1 MTLQHQWGSV
11 GMALALTASL
21 SVCGAGVAQ
30 TAISTTPPHV
40 NDLISPAPRATLNY
54 SLDEQLKNDAAF
66 SDTADKTKTL
76 GFAADQSLAMDRAL
90 DHATLDL
97 YTTATTA
104 EGTPIP
110 TEATQLTELIFQE
123 SIRFNNPLILRRH
136 SNETITGTAWFRAIG
151 PWQAGTGSVTATD
164 NVSVILGAEGVPASF
179 RSAGQNTFTSLIVSG
194 PTQLFLDAGTT
205 TIGALTIDDPT
216 ELFVDDGDT
225 ENGAATLTLS
235 GGIAED
241 GDTLSATINA
251 DGTLVMGANGAFWP
265 KERSLTV
272 VGGGTVTTTPS
283 TAIALTFEPPTP
295 QSTTLAIAP
304 IPALAVNDG
313 AILRAADT
321 ASSLTIDALKG
332 FGEVFFTGSVS
343 VGALH
348 LERGQTM
355 TLDRLASDPVAGRT
369 TIGEVSGEGGTV
381 LFGLLGE
388 GGTTGVQAVCDAL
401 AAGGFQGT
409 VGFLAADYPVID
421 FAQTAVTEL
430 PCTLAVQP
438 GQTLVI
444 RLDQYVDADIVWPE
458 APDSATL
465 RLVEAGPFGGEASLP
480 AWPANVEMGFVS
492 YGDNTNDY
500 TTREDFTTTAN
511 DDGVTIDLT
520 WQNPTLTG
528 KVAWVDMEFD
538 GDSRNTGWLVLN
550 GLNGEPSTE
559 GQDYNGMLRGDRANG
574 FGANEILDGSGFE
587 TAWNPQSQAVDIDYN
602 PYLSVFSIDYPE
614 QWTMVTRIMM
624 PEYSNTAGITIGAN
638 YVAPGIFDGSPYGV
652 LALATGALKNDR
664 DDNDTAGD
672 ELILWFIPNN
682 DNVRDMVKLASV
694 TVPCITDSYHLVT
707 IRYDRGHVE
716 VFLNENRLI
725 DVMLPEGTKI
735 GPGLQFGRLM
745 GSADY
750 LNQDIA
756 AVVGNVNDKAT
767 TISDPG
773 EVDFLR
779 IYRGL
784 LTDAAFQTL
793 VRQYPYIH
801 KEQGSTGRD
810 WAFTLDIR
818 YVRELTGGTEY
829 WVDPEKKPWR
839 RQFKGGT
846 TVWTNDGWY
855 AEPAEGSVV
864 ILECSEDTTL
874 LVNTEKG
881 GMFPSA
887 NRTYAQLITNG
898 EGIIKDYGEITIA
911 PCENWETT
919 LTDDGEYRYGRL
931 VFSGGQGDKAAQHA
945 ADEDKGASSS
955 AAIFFTNTYL
965 HASVA
970 DLSRDDIAL
979 KDNRHVTIYADEGLL
994 RGVTDEQVVTKQLT
1008 GPVAGSGYFDNN
1020 TGIHTERYG
1029 QRSDYVYVDNFDP
1042 SFDTWL
1048 ISDVTTDQNT
1058 DEQPNTGH
1066 PTMGTGLFAQF
1077 MKVPGILYLELN
1089 VDGVTNSGALSQQ
1102 KWYRFGYNGDSEEET
1117 PTGHLPEVM
1126 VQGDFERADGLSIRL
1141 RDGDTTSTLY
1151 VDKYEDFPIFR
1162 VEAPKGDT
1170 AGTVEDLRVYPS
1182 SANGTQVAIT
1192 DEIVTERRLT
1202 VYDPTAVGNTG
1213 ADGLA
1218 PQAHTAT
1225 VTLPGTTETITLV
1238 TGGTL
1243 IHGVETGAY
1252 VAGDTVFSYPLDG
1265 SSVAR
1270 LESAKLL
1277 TFAAPQDLTMNTVAA
1292 AADATLLQR
1301 LPQESPLVQF
1311 VSGDAFHAG
1320 AMELA
1325 EGSRFTFA
1333 SSEAS
1338 VDGAVTLTGNATIE
1352 GTGTAARL
1360 TPIAGIAGQAG
1371 LETTPTLTLD
1381 AAEGASWKLLNSE
1394 VGNLPLT
1401 KTGAGTADIATD
1413 LPPNAGKVDVQE
1425 GTLLVPTGIP
1435 GAGEAIGQGGLNVDE
1450 GATLAPT
1457 DATVTDD
1464 AVAEI
1469 PAGQTVSG
1477 LGSIAGQLR
1486 LNKGALLDATEAF
1499 ADGDALH
1506 TLTVD
1511 TLTTDGATAL
1521 ADIDVALPESTQSGL
1536 VFLRSNETT
1545 LNWDARARLLAKA
1558 NGTRWD
1564 VFLRYRRN
1572 AEEAT
1577 EGTNYLVGA
1586 AGLDVPTFPPDE
1598 EQPGEG
1604 ENEWPDEDGDGS
1616 DTGDELGDQIQEG
1629 GNAAGGAEGYTMA
1642 TTKRLT
1648 ATDIAHVYDCFGSVW
1663 TYARR
1668 NNDRASE
1675 DYATIDLLMAYE
1687 FGISRMAFSQ
1697 DNAYIVI
1704 EATLRNALAVC
1715 PYFDPTLLQGADKL
1729 KPVFLP
1735 GVTVAIVGPKGV
1747 IADAKEIDADEA
1759 ERNGFTPN
1767 VSANETSRWF
1777 LVPYNDTNFPE
1788 GTATNLNVRAIP
1800 PAEQTA
1806 TPEN

>member
-1 MTLQHQWGSV
+1 MFARVKTKGLAALMTL
-11 GMALALTASL
+11 L
-21 SVCGAGVAQ
+21 GAAFVAMAQ
-30 TAISTTPPHV
+30 TSTEIDIAGKAAT
-40 NDLISPAPRATLNY
+40 PRATI
-54 SLDEQLKNDAAF
+54 Q
-66 SDTADKTKTL
+66 
-76 GFAADQSLAMDRAL
+76 QSLAELLANDKDFSDVAGTTKELGFGSDQGLTMDRAL
-90 DHATLDL
+90 DKATLDL
-97 YTTATTA
+97 FSTAT
-104 EGTPIP
+104 GDSDVP
-110 TEATQLTELIFQE
+110 TELVFLEE
-123 SIRFNNPLILRRH
+123 VGFNNPLILRRS
-136 SNETITGTAWFRAIG
+136 SNSTISGTARFRIIG
-151 PWQAGTGSVTATD
+151 PWKAGTGTVTATD
-164 NVSVILGAEGVPASF
+164 NVALLFGAEGVYASF
-179 RSAGQNTFTSLIVSG
+179 QGAGNNAFADVSVIG
-194 PTQLFLDAGTT
+194 PTDFFFDAGAT
-205 TIGALTIDDPT
+205 TIGALAIEDPT
-216 ELFVDDGDT
+216 GLYVGDGDA

-241 GDTLSATINA
+241 GDTLSATVSA
-251 DGTLVMGANGAFWP
+251 DGTLVMGGNGAFWP
-265 KERSLTV
+265 KSRTLTV
-272 VGGGTVTTTPS
+272 VGGTVTTTPS
-283 TAIALTFEPPTP
+283 TAVALTFEPPAP
-295 QSTTLAIAP
+295 QTTTLAAAP

-313 AILRAADT
+313 ATLRAADT

-332 FGEVFFTGSVS
+332 FGEVFFTGNVS

-355 TLDRLASDPVAGRT
+355 TLDRMASDPVAGRT
-369 TIGEVSGEGGTV
+369 VIGEVSGEGGTV

-430 PCTLAVQP
+430 PCALAVQP

-444 RLDQYVDADIVWPE
+444 RLDQYLDADITWPE
-458 APDSATL
+458 APDTATL
-465 RLVEAGPFGGEASLP
+465 RLVEAGPFGGEATLP

-492 YGDNTNDY
+492 YGDAPNDY

-511 DDGVTIDLT
+511 DDGVTVDLT

-574 FGANEILDGSGFE
+574 NGANEILEGSGFE

-602 PYLSVFSIDYPE
+602 PYLSVFSIEYPE

-624 PEYSNTAGITIGAN
+624 PEYSNTAAITIGAN

-682 DNVRDMVKLASV
+682 DNVGDMVKLASV

-745 GSADY
+745 GSAAY
-750 LNQDIA
+750 LNQEIA
-756 AVVGNVNDKAT
+756 AVVGNVNDKDV

-801 KEQGSTGRD
+801 KEQGSSGRD

-829 WVDPEKKPWR
+829 WVDSEKKPWR

-881 GMFPSA
+881 GMFLSA

-1008 GPVAGSGYFDNN
+1008 GPVAGSGYFDYNS
-1020 TGIHTERYG
+1020 GIHSDRYG
-1029 QRSDYVYVDNFDP
+1029 QKSEYVYVDNFDP
-1042 SFDTWL
+1042 NFDAWL
-1048 ISDVTTDQNT
+1048 ISDVTAERNT
-1058 DEQPNTGH
+1058 DEQPNTGK
-1066 PTMGTGLFAQF
+1066 PTMGTGLFARF
-1077 MKVPGILYLELN
+1077 MKVPGILYLEVN
-1089 VDGVTNSGALSQQ
+1089 VDGITANGALSQQ
-1102 KWYRFGYNGDSEEET
+1102 KWYRFGYHDDSAAET
-1117 PTGHLPEVM
+1117 PTGVAPEAAMLP
-1126 VQGDFERADGLSIRL
+1126 GDFAKADGLSIRL

-1151 VDKYEDFPIFR
+1151 VDTAATFPLFR
-1162 VEAPKGDT
+1162 VEAPKADT
-1170 AGTVEDLRVYPS
+1170 PATAEDLRVYPGN
-1182 SANGTQVAIT
+1182 ANGTQVAIT
-1192 DEIVTERRLT
+1192 DEIVTARRLT
-1202 VYDPTAVGNTG
+1202 VYDPTAVGGTG

-1218 PQAHTAT
+1218 PQAR
-1225 VTLPGTTETITLV
+1225 VEVVEDTEQGSVQLI
-1238 TGGTL
+1238 TGGTF
-1243 IHGVETGAY
+1243 IHGVGTGAY
-1252 VAGDTVFSYPLDG
+1252 VAGKTIFTYPLDG

-1270 LESAKLL
+1270 LESANAL
-1277 TFAAPQDLTMNTVAA
+1277 TFTAAQDLALNTVAA
-1292 AADATLLQR
+1292 AKGATLTQT
-1301 LPQESPLVQF
+1301 
-1311 VSGDAFHAG
+1311 GAGNAFRAK
-1320 AMELA
+1320 AMELGA
-1325 EGSRFTFA
+1325 GSRFAFA
-1333 SSEAS
+1333 SETATVDEAITFL
-1338 VDGAVTLTGNATIE
+1338 GAATLE
-1352 GTGTAARL
+1352 GTGTAATL
-1360 TPIAGIAGQAG
+1360 EPVAG
-1371 LETTPTLTLD
+1371 LAGEGESAEAILD
-1381 AAEGASWKLLNSE
+1381 AKEAASWKLLNHE
-1394 VGNLPLT
+1394 VGGLPLT
-1401 KTGAGTADIATD
+1401 KVGAGEADIATD
-1413 LPPNAGKVDVQE
+1413 LPPNAGFVDVQA
-1425 GTLLVPTGIP
+1425 GTLAVATGL
-1435 GAGEAIGQGGLNVDE
+1435 AGEGQAVGQASLNVAE

-1457 DATVTDD
+1457 SGTVADD
-1464 AVAEI
+1464 VLAEI
-1469 PAGQTVSG
+1469 PVGQRISG
-1477 LGSIAGQLR
+1477 LGRIDGILR
-1486 LNKGALLDATEAF
+1486 LEQGATLVAT
-1499 ADGDALH
+1499 DV
-1506 TLTVD
+1506 TD
-1511 TLTTDGATAL
+1511 TLSLSVGSVQTDGLTAL
-1521 ADIDVALPESTQSGL
+1521 ADVAVALPEETEEGL
-1536 VFLRSNETT
+1536 VFLRSDETT
-1545 LNWDARARLLAKA
+1545 LNWVARKRLLAKA
-1558 NGTRWD
+1558 GETRWE
-1564 VFLRYRRN
+1564 VLLKFRPSP
-1572 AEEAT
+1572 EAKV
-1577 EGTNYLVGA
+1577 GTNYLVGSPRLQVPDFGDLPEDERPGA
-1586 AGLDVPTFPPDE
+1586 DENAWPEDDDVAGEVTDQV
-1598 EQPGEG
+1598 QA
-1604 ENEWPDEDGDGS
+1604 DG
-1616 DTGDELGDQIQEG
+1616 QI
-1629 GNAAGGAEGYTMA
+1629 AGGSEGFTQA
-1642 TTKRLT
+1642 STKRLT
-1648 ATDIAHVYDCFGSVW
+1648 APDIANAYRCFEGVW
-1663 TYARR
+1663 ARAQR
-1668 NNDRASE
+1668 TTDPQSE
-1675 DYATIDLLMAYE
+1675 DYATVDLLMAYE
-1687 FGISRMAFSQ
+1687 FGISRTALVS
-1697 DNAYIVI
+1697 DGGTAKVLV
-1704 EATLRNALAVC
+1704 EVTLRNVLGETTFKNGNLPASAKTQRPAFAEGVRL
-1715 PYFDPTLLQGADKL
+1715 TLR
-1729 KPVFLP
+1729 
-1735 GVTVAIVGPKGV
+1735 GPDGTPFTDV
-1747 IADAKEIDADEA
+1747 EEADEDKVYA
-1759 ERNGFTPN
+1759 LGFEPT
-1767 VSANETSRWF
+1767 VSDLEAARWF
-1777 LVPYNDTNFPE
+1777 LIPYDEAHFPA
-1788 GTATNLNVRAIP
+1788 GKAMTIDARAEK
-1800 PAEQTA
+1800 PA
-1806 TPEN
+1806 NGD

>member
-1 MTLQHQWGSV
+1 ME
-11 GMALALTASL
+11 
-21 SVCGAGVAQ
+21 
-30 TAISTTPPHV
+30 
-40 NDLISPAPRATLNY
+40 NDT
-54 SLDEQLKNDAAF
+54 AF

-76 GFAADQSLAMDRAL
+76 GFAADDSLTMDHAL

-110 TEATQLTELIFQE
+110 TEAARLTELIFQE
-123 SIRFNNPLILRRH
+123 AIRFNNPLVLRRH
-136 SNETITGTAWFRAIG
+136 ANETVTGTAWFRAIG

-164 NVSVILGAEGVPASF
+164 NVAVILGAEGVPASF
-179 RSAGQNTFTSLIVSG
+179 RSAGQNAFSSIVVSG
-194 PTQLFLDAGTT
+194 PTQLFLDAGATS
-205 TIGALTIDDPT
+205 IGALTIDDPT
-216 ELFVDDGDT
+216 KVFVGDGDS

-241 GDTLSATINA
+241 GDTLSATVSA
-251 DGTLVMGANGAFWP
+251 DGTLVMGGNGAFWP
-265 KERSLTV
+265 KSRTLTV
-272 VGGGTVTTTPS
+272 VGGTVTTTPS
-283 TAIALTFEPPTP
+283 TAVALTFEPPAP
-295 QSTTLAIAP
+295 QTTTLAAAP

-313 AILRAADT
+313 ATLRAADT

-332 FGEVFFTGSVS
+332 FGEVFFIGSVS
-343 VGALH
+343 IGTLH
-348 LERGQTM
+348 LERGQEM
-355 TLDRLASDPVAGRT
+355 TLDRAANDAVAGST
-369 TIGEVSGEGGTV
+369 TLEQVSGEGATV
-381 LFGLLGE
+381 RFGLLGDN
-388 GGTTGVQAVCDAL
+388 GTTGVQAVCDAL
-401 AAGGFQGT
+401 TAGGFQGT
-409 VGFLAADYPVID
+409 VAFLPTDYPVID

-430 PCTLAVQP
+430 PCALAVQP

-444 RLDQYVDADIVWPE
+444 RLDQYLDADITWPE
-458 APDSATL
+458 APDTATL
-465 RLVEAGPFGGEASLP
+465 RLVEAGPFGGEATLP

-492 YGDNTNDY
+492 YGDAPNDY

-511 DDGVTIDLT
+511 DDGVTVDLT

-528 KVAWVDMEFD
+528 KVAWVDVEFD
-538 GDSRNTGWLVLN
+538 GDSRNSGWLVLK
-550 GLNGEPSTE
+550 GPAGAE
-559 GQDYNGMLRGDRANG
+559 GDYNGMLRGG
-574 FGANEILDGSGFE
+574 GAVGLDEIIDGSTSF
-587 TAWNPQSQAVDIDYN
+587 TDVWNPKGTGVNIDRR
-602 PYLSVFSIDYPE
+602 PYISPSTISYPE
-614 QWTMVTRIMM
+614 EWTLVTRLKM
-624 PEYSNTAGITIGAN
+624 PEYSYTSILTIGAN
-638 YVAPGIFDGSPYGV
+638 YVAENGDYDLSEYGV
-652 LALATGALKNDR
+652 LALSTGLLKQPR
-664 DDNDTAGD
+664 DDNDDGSKSTNGVNGD
-672 ELILWFIPNN
+672 ELVLWFIPPRT
-682 DNVRDMVKLASV
+682 DYSAATPLVELARV
-694 TVPCITDSYHLVT
+694 QVPCLTESFHLVT
-707 IRYDRGHVE
+707 VRYDHGRVGL
-716 VFLNENRLI
+716 FLNEYQLM
-725 DVMLPEGTKI
+725 DVMLPDEVTI
-735 GPGLQFGRLM
+735 GPGLQFGSLM
-745 GSADY
+745 G
-750 LNQDIA
+750 
-756 AVVGNVNDKAT
+756 
-767 TISDPG
+767 G
-773 EVDFLR
+773 ENIKEAFTDGRLESVSSTDTDDGTVDFVR

-784 LTDAAFQTL
+784 LSDSAFYSL
-793 VRQYPYIH
+793 VCSYPYIH
-801 KEQGSTGRD
+801 KEKRMEVALIVPYPVT
-810 WAFTLDIR
+810 ADIR
-818 YVRELTGGTEY
+818 YVRTLSGGTVN
-829 WVDPEKKPWR
+829 WVDEVNKPWER
-839 RQFKGGT
+839 DWKGNGI
-846 TVWTNDGWY
+846 WLSDDDY
-855 AEPAEGSVV
+855 AEPAEGALI
-864 ILECSEDTTL
+864 ILDCEKDTTI
-874 LVNTEKG
+874 LVNTEKSG
-881 GMFPSA
+881 LFPSA
-887 NRTYAQLITNG
+887 NRTYAQLIVKGEGKVTIKPCDGWETELTDNG
-898 EGIIKDYGEITIA
+898 EYK
-911 PCENWETT
+911 
-919 LTDDGEYRYGRL
+919 YGRL
-931 VFSGGQGDKAAQHA
+931 VFSGGQGDKVAQY
-945 ADEDKGASSS
+945 ASSADPVNGGDANGAGS
-955 AAIFFTNTYL
+955 DAAYFYTSTDIY
-965 HASVA
+965 ASVC
-970 DLSRDDIAL
+970 DLSRDGISL
-979 KDNRHVTIYADEGLL
+979 KDGSHVAIRADEGLL

-1008 GPVAGSGYFDNN
+1008 GPVAGSGYFDYNS
-1020 TGIHTERYG
+1020 GIHSDRYG
-1029 QRSDYVYVDNFDP
+1029 QKSEYVYVDNFDP
-1042 SFDTWL
+1042 NYDAWL
-1048 ISDVTTDQNT
+1048 ISDVTAEHNT
-1058 DEQPNTGH
+1058 DEQPNTGK

-1102 KWYRFGYNGDSEEET
+1102 KWYRFGYNDDSEEET
-1117 PTGHLPEVM
+1117 PTGILPVAATLPT
-1126 VQGDFERADGLSIRL
+1126 DFEKADGLSIRL
-1141 RDGDTTSTLY
+1141 RDGDTVSTLF
-1151 VDKYEDFPIFR
+1151 VDKAEDFPLFR
-1162 VEAPKGDT
+1162 VEAPKVDD
-1170 AGTVEDLRVYPS
+1170 ADTVEDLRVYPS
-1182 SANGTQVAIT
+1182 TANGTQVAIT

-1213 ADGLA
+1213 ADGLV
-1218 PQAHTAT
+1218 PQAHTVT
-1225 VTLPGTTETITLV
+1225 VPRPGSTETVTLV

-1325 EGSRFTFA
+1325 EGSCFTFA

-1338 VDGAVTLTGNATIE
+1338 VDGAITLMGNATLE
-1352 GTGTAARL
+1352 GSGTEARL
-1360 TPIAGIAGQAG
+1360 TPVAGITGQAG
-1371 LETTPTLTLD
+1371 TETLTLD
-1381 AAEGASWKLLNSE
+1381 AKKNASWKLLNRE
-1394 VGNLPLT
+1394 VGGLPLT
-1401 KTGAGTADIATD
+1401 KTGPGTVDFATD

-1425 GTLLVPTGIP
+1425 GTLLVPTGTP

-1457 DATVTDD
+1457 GATVTDD

-1564 VFLRYRRN
+1564 VFLKYRPDQTN
-1572 AEEAT
+1572 A
-1577 EGTNYLVGA
+1577 EGTNYLVDV
-1586 AGLDVPTFPPDE
+1586 AGLDVPTFPPNE

-1668 NNDRASE
+1668 SNDKASE

-1687 FGISRMAFSQ
+1687 FGISRMAFTQ
-1697 DNAYIVI
+1697 DGNHILI
-1704 EATLRNALAVC
+1704 EATLRNALADC
-1715 PYFDPTLLQGADKL
+1715 DYFTDEQLQGAGAL
-1729 KPVFLP
+1729 EPIFLP
-1735 GVTVAIVGPKGV
+1735 GVKVDIVGKDGTPLANV
-1747 IADAKEIDADEA
+1747 KEITETEA
-1759 ERNGFTPN
+1759 KAHGFKPN
-1767 VSANETSRWF
+1767 VSDTETARWF
-1777 LVPYNDTNFPE
+1777 LVPYDKDNFPE
-1788 GTATNLNVRAIP
+1788 GTATNLNVRALP
-1800 PAEQTA
+1800 PAKQTA

>member
-1 MTLQHQWGSV
+1 MINYFL
-11 GMALALTASL
+11 
-21 SVCGAGVAQ
+21 
-30 TAISTTPPHV
+30 
-40 NDLISPAPRATLNY
+40 NDLLG
-54 SLDEQLKNDAAF
+54 NDAAF

-164 NVSVILGAEGVPASF
+164 NVAVILGAEGVPASF
-179 RSAGQNTFTSLIVSG
+179 RSAGQNAFSSIVVSG
-194 PTQLFLDAGTT
+194 PTQLFLDADTT

-216 ELFVDDGDT
+216 ELFVGDGDT
-225 ENGAATLTLS
+225 ENGAATLTLT

-241 GDTLSATINA
+241 GDTLSATVNA

-283 TAIALTFEPPTP
+283 TAIALTFEQPTP

-313 AILRAADT
+313 ATLRTADT
-321 ASSLTIDALKG
+321 ASSLSIDALKG

-343 VGALH
+343 IGTLH
-348 LERGQTM
+348 LERGQEM
-355 TLDRLASDPVAGRT
+355 TLDRAANDAVAGST
-369 TIGEVSGEGGTV
+369 TLGQVSGEGGAV

-430 PCTLAVQP
+430 PCALAVQP

-444 RLDQYVDADIVWPE
+444 RLDQYLDADITWPE
-458 APDSATL
+458 APDTATL
-465 RLVEAGPFGGEASLP
+465 RLVEAGPFGGEATLP

-492 YGDNTNDY
+492 YGDAPNDY

-511 DDGVTIDLT
+511 DDGVTVDLT

-574 FGANEILDGSGFE
+574 NGANEILEGSGFE

-602 PYLSVFSIDYPE
+602 PYLSVFSIEYPE

-624 PEYSNTAGITIGAN
+624 PEYSNTAAITIGAN

-682 DNVRDMVKLASV
+682 DNVEDMVKLASV

-750 LNQDIA
+750 LNQKIA
-756 AVVGNVNDKAT
+756 AVVGNVNDKDV

-801 KEQGSTGRD
+801 KEQGSSGRD

-818 YVRELTGGTEY
+818 YVRELTGDTEY
-829 WVDPEKKPWR
+829 WVDSEKKPWR
-839 RQFKGGT
+839 RQFRGGSR
-846 TVWTNDGWY
+846 VWTNDGWY

-898 EGIIKDYGEITIA
+898 EGSGISKDYGEITIA

-919 LTDDGEYRYGRL
+919 LIDDGEYRYGRL

-945 ADEDKGASSS
+945 ADEDNGASSS

-1008 GPVAGSGYFDNN
+1008 GPVAGSGYFDYNS
-1020 TGIHTERYG
+1020 GIHEDRYG
-1029 QRSDYVYVDNFDP
+1029 QKSEYVYVDNFDP
-1042 SFDTWL
+1042 NYDAWL
-1048 ISDVTTDQNT
+1048 ISDVTAEHNT
-1058 DEQPNTGH
+1058 DEQPNTGK
-1066 PTMGTGLFAQF
+1066 PTMGTGLFARF
-1077 MKVPGILYLELN
+1077 MKVPGILYLEVN
-1089 VDGVTNSGALSQQ
+1089 VDGITANGALSQQ
-1102 KWYRFGYNGDSEEET
+1102 KWYRFGYHGDSAEET
-1117 PTGHLPEVM
+1117 PTGVAPEAALLP
-1126 VQGDFERADGLSIRL
+1126 GDFAKADGLSIRL
-1141 RDGDTTSTLY
+1141 RDGDTTCTLY
-1151 VDKYEDFPIFR
+1151 VDTAASFPLFR
-1162 VEAPKGDT
+1162 VEAPKADT
-1170 AGTVEDLRVYPS
+1170 PATAEDLRVYPGN
-1182 SANGTQVAIT
+1182 ANGTQVAIT
-1192 DEIVTERRLT
+1192 DEIVTARRLT
-1202 VYDPTAVGNTG
+1202 VYDPTAVGGTG

-1218 PQAHTAT
+1218 PQAR
-1225 VTLPGTTETITLV
+1225 VEEVEDTEQGSVQLI
-1238 TGGTL
+1238 TGGTF
-1243 IHGVETGAY
+1243 IHGVGTGAY
-1252 VAGDTVFSYPLDG
+1252 VAGDTVFTYPLDG
-1265 SSVAR
+1265 SSIAR
-1270 LESAKLL
+1270 LESARTL
-1277 TFAAPQDLTMNTVAA
+1277 TFAAAQDLSATTVAA
-1292 AADATLLQR
+1292 AANATVTQTNAA
-1301 LPQESPLVQF
+1301 
-1311 VSGDAFHAG
+1311 DAFHAG

-1338 VDGAVTLTGNATIE
+1338 VDGAVTLTGNATIK
-1352 GTGTAARL
+1352 GTGTAAKL
-1360 TPIAGIAGQAG
+1360 
-1371 LETTPTLTLD
+1371 TPTLGVAGQLGTETLTL
-1381 AAEGASWKLLNSE
+1381 AADDGDDWKLLNSE
-1394 VGNLPLT
+1394 VGGLPLT
-1401 KTGAGTADIATD
+1401 KKGAGTADIATD

-1425 GTLLVPTGIP
+1425 GTLAVATGL
-1435 GAGEAIGQGGLNVDE
+1435 AGEHQAVGQKGLNVDE

-1564 VFLRYRRN
+1564 VFLKYRPDQ
-1572 AEEAT
+1572 ASAV
-1577 EGTNYLVGA
+1577 GTNYLVDV
-1586 AGLDVPTFPPDE
+1586 AGLDVPIFPPDE

-1616 DTGDELGDQIQEG
+1616 DTGDEMGEQIQEG

-1642 TTKRLT
+1642 KTKRLT
-1648 ATDIAHVYDCFGSVW
+1648 AADIAHVYDCFGSVW

-1668 NNDRASE
+1668 SNDKASE

-1687 FGISRMAFSQ
+1687 FGISRMAFTQ
-1697 DNAYIVI
+1697 DGNHILI
-1704 EATLRNALAVC
+1704 EATLRNALKDC
-1715 PYFDPTLLQGADKL
+1715 DYFTDEQLQGAGAL
-1729 KPVFLP
+1729 EPIFLP
-1735 GVTVAIVGPKGV
+1735 GVKVDIVGKDGTPLANV
-1747 IADAKEIDADEA
+1747 KEITETEA
-1759 ERNGFTPN
+1759 KAHGFTPN
-1767 VSANETSRWF
+1767 VSDTETARWF
-1777 LVPYNDTNFPE
+1777 LVPYDKDNFPA
-1788 GTATNLNVRAIP
+1788 GSTTNLTVRALP
-1800 PAEQTA
+1800 PAE
-1806 TPEN
+1806 

>member
-1 MTLQHQWGSV
+1 MINYFL
-11 GMALALTASL
+11 
-21 SVCGAGVAQ
+21 
-30 TAISTTPPHV
+30 
-40 NDLISPAPRATLNY
+40 NDLLG
-54 SLDEQLKNDAAF
+54 NDAAF

-136 SNETITGTAWFRAIG
+136 ANETVTGTAWFRAIG

-164 NVSVILGAEGVPASF
+164 NVAVILGAEGVPASF
-179 RSAGQNTFTSLIVSG
+179 RSAGQNAFTSLVASG

-216 ELFVDDGDT
+216 KLFVGDGDT
-225 ENGAATLTLS
+225 ENGAATLTLP

-241 GDTLSATINA
+241 GDTLSATVNA

-283 TAIALTFEPPTP
+283 TAIALTFEQPTP

-313 AILRAADT
+313 ATLRTADT
-321 ASSLTIDALKG
+321 ASSLSIDALKG

-343 VGALH
+343 IGTLH
-348 LERGQTM
+348 LERGQEM
-355 TLDRLASDPVAGRT
+355 TLDRAANDTVAGST
-369 TIGEVSGEGGTV
+369 TLGQVSGEGGTL
-381 LFGLLGE
+381 LFGLLGDN
-388 GGTTGVQAVCDAL
+388 GTTGVQAVCDAL
-401 AAGGFQGT
+401 TAGGFRGT
-409 VGFLAADYPVID
+409 VGFLTTDYPVVD
-421 FAQTAVTEL
+421 FAQTAVTAL

-480 AWPANVEMGFVS
+480 AWPANVTMEFVR
-492 YGDNTNDY
+492 YGDATTPY
-500 TTREDFTTTAN
+500 TPIPDTDFTTDAN
-511 DDGVTIDLT
+511 DDGVTIDLS
-520 WQNPTLTG
+520 WQNPVLTG
-528 KVAWVDMEFD
+528 KAAWVDMEFD

-574 FGANEILDGSGFE
+574 NGANEILDGSGFE

-602 PYLSVFSIDYPE
+602 PYLSVFSIEYPE

-624 PEYSNTAGITIGAN
+624 PEYSNTAAITIGAN

-682 DNVRDMVKLASV
+682 DNIGDMVKLASV

-750 LNQDIA
+750 LNQEIA
-756 AVVGNVNDKAT
+756 AVVGNVNDKDV

-801 KEQGSTGRD
+801 KEQGSLGRD

-829 WVDPEKKPWR
+829 WVDSEKKPWR

-965 HASVA
+965 HASVV
-970 DLSRDDIAL
+970 DLSRDDISL
-979 KDNRHVTIYADEGLL
+979 KDNRHVTILADEGLL
-994 RGVTDEQVVTKQLT
+994 RGETEELVVTKQLT
-1008 GPVAGSGYFDNN
+1008 GPVAGSGYFDYNL
-1020 TGIHTERYG
+1020 GIVPDRYG
-1029 QRSDYVYVDNFDP
+1029 QKSEYVYVNNFDP
-1042 SFDTWL
+1042 DYDAWL
-1048 ISDVTTDQNT
+1048 ISDVTAEHNT

-1089 VDGVTNSGALSQQ
+1089 VDGVTNNGALSQQ
-1102 KWYRFGYNGDSEEET
+1102 AWYRFGYNKDSEEET
-1117 PTGHLPEVM
+1117 PTGILPVAATLPT
-1126 VQGDFERADGLSIRL
+1126 DFEKADGLSIRL
-1141 RDGDTTSTLY
+1141 RDDDTVSTLF
-1151 VDKYEDFPIFR
+1151 VDKAEDFPLFR
-1162 VEAPKGDT
+1162 VEAPKVDD
-1170 AGTVEDLRVYPS
+1170 ADTVEDLRVYPS
-1182 SANGTQVAIT
+1182 TANGTQVAIT

-1218 PQAHTAT
+1218 PQAR
-1225 VTLPGTTETITLV
+1225 VEVVEDTEQGSVQLI

-1325 EGSRFTFA
+1325 KDSRFTFA

-1338 VDGAVTLTGNATIE
+1338 VDGAITLTGNATLE
-1352 GTGTAARL
+1352 GTGTEARL
-1360 TPIAGIAGQAG
+1360 TPVAGIAGQTG

-1381 AAEGASWKLLNSE
+1381 AAENASWKLLNSE
-1394 VGNLPLT
+1394 VGGLPLT

-1457 DATVTDD
+1457 GATVTDD

-1486 LNKGALLDATEAF
+1486 LNKGARLDATEAF

-1521 ADIDVALPESTQSGL
+1521 ADIDVALPESTQPGL
-1536 VFLRSNETT
+1536 VFLRSNETA

-1558 NGTRWD
+1558 DGTRWD
-1564 VFLRYRRN
+1564 VFLKYRPDQ
-1572 AEEAT
+1572 ASAV
-1577 EGTNYLVGA
+1577 GTNYLVDV
-1586 AGLDVPTFPPDE
+1586 AGLDVPIFPPDE

-1687 FGISRMAFSQ
+1687 FGISRMAFTENS
-1697 DNAYIVI
+1697 DSIVV
-1704 EATLRNALAVC
+1704 EVTLRNALADC
-1715 PYFDPTLLQGADKL
+1715 NYFTDEQLQDAGAL
-1729 KPVFLP
+1729 KPTYKA
-1735 GVTVAIVGPKGV
+1735 GVTLTIVGDEGTELTGV
-1747 IADAKEIDADEA
+1747 KEITAAEA
-1759 ERNGFTPN
+1759 QGHGFTPI
-1767 VSANETSRWF
+1767 ETATETARWF
-1777 LVPYNDTNFPE
+1777 LVPYNVTNFPE
-1788 GTATNLNVRAIP
+1788 GTATNLTVRALP
-1800 PAEQTA
+1800 PAKQTA

>member
-1 MTLQHQWGSV
+1 MFARVKTKGLAALMTL
-11 GMALALTASL
+11 L
-21 SVCGAGVAQ
+21 GAAFVAMAQ
-30 TAISTTPPHV
+30 TSTEIDIAGKAAT
-40 NDLISPAPRATLNY
+40 PRATI
-54 SLDEQLKNDAAF
+54 Q
-66 SDTADKTKTL
+66 
-76 GFAADQSLAMDRAL
+76 QSLAELLANDKDFSDVAGTTKELGFGSDQGLTMDRAL
-90 DHATLDL
+90 DKATLDL
-97 YTTATTA
+97 FSTAT
-104 EGTPIP
+104 GDSDVP
-110 TEATQLTELIFQE
+110 TELVFLEE
-123 SIRFNNPLILRRH
+123 VGFNNPLILRRS
-136 SNETITGTAWFRAIG
+136 SNSTISGTARFRIIG
-151 PWQAGTGSVTATD
+151 PWKAGTGTVTATD
-164 NVSVILGAEGVPASF
+164 NVALLFGAEGVYASF
-179 RSAGQNTFTSLIVSG
+179 QGAGNNAFADVSVIG
-194 PTQLFLDAGTT
+194 PTDFFFDAGAT
-205 TIGALTIDDPT
+205 TIGALAIEDPT
-216 ELFVDDGDT
+216 GLYVGDGDI

-241 GDTLSATINA
+241 GDTLSATVSA
-251 DGTLVMGANGAFWP
+251 DGTLVMGGNGAFWP
-265 KERSLTV
+265 KSRTLTV
-272 VGGGTVTTTPS
+272 VGGTVTTTPS
-283 TAIALTFEPPTP
+283 TAVALTFEPPAP
-295 QSTTLAIAP
+295 QTTTLAAAP

-313 AILRAADT
+313 ATLRAADT

-332 FGEVFFTGSVS
+332 FGEVFFTGNVS

-355 TLDRLASDPVAGRT
+355 TLDRMASDPVAGRT
-369 TIGEVSGEGGTV
+369 TVGEVSGEGGAV

-430 PCTLAVQP
+430 PCALAVQP

-444 RLDQYVDADIVWPE
+444 RLDQYLDADITWPE
-458 APDSATL
+458 APDTATL
-465 RLVEAGPFGGEASLP
+465 RLVEAGPFGGEATLP

-492 YGDNTNDY
+492 YGDAPNDY
-500 TTREDFTTTAN
+500 TTREDFTTTVN
-511 DDGVTIDLT
+511 DDGVTVDLT

-574 FGANEILDGSGFE
+574 NGANEILEGSGFE

-602 PYLSVFSIDYPE
+602 PYLSVFSIEYPE

-624 PEYSNTAGITIGAN
+624 PEYSNTAAITIGAN

-682 DNVRDMVKLASV
+682 DNVGDMVKLASV

-750 LNQDIA
+750 LNQEIA
-756 AVVGNVNDKAT
+756 AVVGNVNDKDV

-801 KEQGSTGRD
+801 KEQGSSGRD

-829 WVDPEKKPWR
+829 WVDSEKKPWR

-911 PCENWETT
+911 PCENWETI
-919 LTDDGEYRYGRL
+919 LIDDGEYRYGRL

-1008 GPVAGSGYFDNN
+1008 GPVAGSGYFDYNS
-1020 TGIHTERYG
+1020 GIHEDRYG
-1029 QRSDYVYVDNFDP
+1029 QKSEYVYVDNFDP
-1042 SFDTWL
+1042 NYDAWL
-1048 ISDVTTDQNT
+1048 ISDVTAEHNT
-1058 DEQPNTGH
+1058 DEQPNTGK
-1066 PTMGTGLFAQF
+1066 PTMGTGLFARF
-1077 MKVPGILYLELN
+1077 MKVPGILYLEVN
-1089 VDGVTNSGALSQQ
+1089 EDGITANGALSQQ
-1102 KWYRFGYNGDSEEET
+1102 KWYRFGYHGDSAEET
-1117 PTGHLPEVM
+1117 PTGVAPEAALLP
-1126 VQGDFERADGLSIRL
+1126 GDFAKADGLSIRL
-1141 RDGDTTSTLY
+1141 RDGDTTCTLY
-1151 VDKYEDFPIFR
+1151 VDTAASFPLFR
-1162 VEAPKGDT
+1162 VEAPKADT
-1170 AGTVEDLRVYPS
+1170 PATAEDLRVYPGN
-1182 SANGTQVAIT
+1182 ANGTQVAIT
-1192 DEIVTERRLT
+1192 DEIVTARRLT
-1202 VYDPTAVGNTG
+1202 VYDPTAVGGTG

-1218 PQAHTAT
+1218 PQAR
-1225 VTLPGTTETITLV
+1225 VEVVEDTEQGSVQLI
-1238 TGGTL
+1238 TGGTF
-1243 IHGVETGAY
+1243 IHGVGTGAY
-1252 VAGDTVFSYPLDG
+1252 VAGKTIFTYPLDG

-1270 LESAKLL
+1270 LESANAL
-1277 TFAAPQDLTMNTVAA
+1277 TFTAAQDLALNTVAA
-1292 AADATLLQR
+1292 AEGATLTQT
-1301 LPQESPLVQF
+1301 EA
-1311 VSGDAFHAG
+1311 GNAFRAK
-1320 AMELA
+1320 AMELGA
-1325 EGSRFTFA
+1325 GSRFAFA
-1333 SSEAS
+1333 SE
-1338 VDGAVTLTGNATIE
+1338 NATVDEAITFLGAATLE
-1352 GTGTAARL
+1352 GTGTAATL
-1360 TPIAGIAGQAG
+1360 EPVAG
-1371 LETTPTLTLD
+1371 LAGEGESAEAILD
-1381 AAEGASWKLLNSE
+1381 AKERASWKLLNHE
-1394 VGNLPLT
+1394 VGGLPLT
-1401 KTGAGTADIATD
+1401 KVGKGEADIATD
-1413 LPPNAGKVDVQE
+1413 LPPNAGFVDVQA
-1425 GTLLVPTGIP
+1425 GTLRVATGL
-1435 GAGEAIGQGGLNVDE
+1435 AGEGQAVGQASLNVAE

-1457 DATVTDD
+1457 SGTVAED
-1464 AVAEI
+1464 VLAEI
-1469 PAGQTVSG
+1469 PVGQRISG
-1477 LGSIAGQLR
+1477 LGRIDGILR
-1486 LNKGALLDATEAF
+1486 LEQGATLVAT
-1499 ADGDALH
+1499 DV
-1506 TLTVD
+1506 TD
-1511 TLTTDGATAL
+1511 TLSLSVGSVQTDGLTAL
-1521 ADIDVALPESTQSGL
+1521 ADVNVVLPEETKEGL
-1536 VFLRSNETT
+1536 VFLRSDERT
-1545 LNWDARARLLAKA
+1545 LNWVARKRLLAKA
-1558 NGTRWD
+1558 GETRWE
-1564 VFLRYRRN
+1564 VLLKFRPSP
-1572 AEEAT
+1572 EAKV
-1577 EGTNYLVGA
+1577 GTNYLVGSSRLQVPDFGDLPEDERPGA
-1586 AGLDVPTFPPDE
+1586 DENAWPEDDDVAGEVTDQV
-1598 EQPGEG
+1598 QA
-1604 ENEWPDEDGDGS
+1604 DG
-1616 DTGDELGDQIQEG
+1616 QI
-1629 GNAAGGAEGYTMA
+1629 AGGSEGFTQA
-1642 TTKRLT
+1642 STKRLT
-1648 ATDIAHVYDCFGSVW
+1648 APDIANAYRCFEGVW
-1663 TYARR
+1663 ARAQR
-1668 NNDRASE
+1668 TTDPQSE
-1675 DYATIDLLMAYE
+1675 DYATVDLLMAYE
-1687 FGISRMAFSQ
+1687 FGISRMALVS
-1697 DNAYIVI
+1697 DGGTAKVLV
-1704 EATLRNALAVC
+1704 EVTLRNVLGETTFKNGNLPASAKTQQPAFAEGVRLTLRGPDGTPFADVEEVDEDKVYALGFEPAVSDLEAAHWFLI
-1715 PYFDPTLLQGADKL
+1715 PYDEAHFPAGKAMT
-1729 KPVFLP
+1729 
-1735 GVTVAIVGPKGV
+1735 
-1747 IADAKEIDADEA
+1747 IDARA
-1759 ERNGFTPN
+1759 EK
-1767 VSANETSRWF
+1767 SANG
-1777 LVPYNDTNFPE
+1777 D
-1788 GTATNLNVRAIP
+1788 
-1800 PAEQTA
+1800 
-1806 TPEN
+1806 

>member
-1 MTLQHQWGSV
+1 MFARVKTKGLAALMTL
-11 GMALALTASL
+11 L
-21 SVCGAGVAQ
+21 GAVFVATAQ
-30 TAISTTPPHV
+30 TSSEIDSAGEVKP
-40 NDLISPAPRATLNY
+40 PRATIQY
-54 SLDEQLKNDAAF
+54 SLSELLENDKEF
-66 SDTADKTKTL
+66 SDVAGTRKEI
-76 GFAADQSLAMDRAL
+76 GFGSDQGLTMDRAL
-90 DHATLDL
+90 NAATLDL
-97 YTTATTA
+97 WSTAT
-104 EGTPIP
+104 GDSDVP
-110 TEATQLTELIFQE
+110 TELVFLEDVG
-123 SIRFNNPLILRRH
+123 FNNPLILRRS
-136 SNETITGTAWFRAIG
+136 SNSTISGTARFRIIG
-151 PWQAGTGSVTATD
+151 PWKAGTGTVTATD
-164 NVSVILGAEGVPASF
+164 NVALLFGAEGVYASF
-179 RSAGQNTFTSLIVSG
+179 QGAGNNAFADVSVIG
-194 PTQLFLDAGTT
+194 PTDFFFDAGAT
-205 TIGALTIDDPT
+205 TIGALAIEDPT
-216 ELFVDDGDT
+216 GLYVGDGDI

-241 GDTLSATINA
+241 GDTLSATVSA
-251 DGTLVMGANGAFWP
+251 DGTLVMGGNGAFWP
-265 KERSLTV
+265 KSRTLTV
-272 VGGGTVTTTPS
+272 VGGTVTTTPS
-283 TAIALTFEPPTP
+283 TAVALTFEPPAP
-295 QSTTLAIAP
+295 QTTTLAAAP

-313 AILRAADT
+313 ATLRAADT

-332 FGEVFFTGSVS
+332 FGEVFFTGNVS

-355 TLDRLASDPVAGRT
+355 TLDRMASDPVAGRT
-369 TIGEVSGEGGTV
+369 VIGEVSGEGGTV

-430 PCTLAVQP
+430 PCALAVQP

-444 RLDQYVDADIVWPE
+444 RLDQYLDADITWPE
-458 APDSATL
+458 APDTATL
-465 RLVEAGPFGGEASLP
+465 RLVEAGPFGGEATLP

-492 YGDNTNDY
+492 YGDAPNDY

-511 DDGVTIDLT
+511 DDGVTVDLT

-574 FGANEILDGSGFE
+574 NGANEILEGSGFE

-602 PYLSVFSIDYPE
+602 PYLSVFSIEYPE

-624 PEYSNTAGITIGAN
+624 PEYSNTAAITIGAN

-682 DNVRDMVKLASV
+682 DNVGDMVKLASV

-745 GSADY
+745 GSAAY
-750 LNQDIA
+750 LNQEIA
-756 AVVGNVNDKAT
+756 AVVGNVNDKDV

-801 KEQGSTGRD
+801 KEQGSSGRD

-829 WVDPEKKPWR
+829 WVDSEKKPWR

-1008 GPVAGSGYFDNN
+1008 GPVAGSGYFDYNS
-1020 TGIHTERYG
+1020 GIHSDRYG
-1029 QRSDYVYVDNFDP
+1029 QKSEYVYVDNFDP
-1042 SFDTWL
+1042 NFDAWL
-1048 ISDVTTDQNT
+1048 ISDVTAERNT
-1058 DEQPNTGH
+1058 DEQPNTGK
-1066 PTMGTGLFAQF
+1066 PTMGTGLFARF
-1077 MKVPGILYLELN
+1077 MKVPGILYLEVN
-1089 VDGVTNSGALSQQ
+1089 VDGITANGALSQQ
-1102 KWYRFGYNGDSEEET
+1102 KWYRFGYHDDSAAET
-1117 PTGHLPEVM
+1117 PTGVAPEAAMLP
-1126 VQGDFERADGLSIRL
+1126 GDFAKADGLSIRL

-1151 VDKYEDFPIFR
+1151 VDTAATFPLFR
-1162 VEAPKGDT
+1162 VEAPKADT
-1170 AGTVEDLRVYPS
+1170 PATAEDLRVYPGN
-1182 SANGTQVAIT
+1182 ANGTQVAIT
-1192 DEIVTERRLT
+1192 DEIVTARRLT
-1202 VYDPTAVGNTG
+1202 VYDPTAVGGTG

-1218 PQAHTAT
+1218 PQAR
-1225 VTLPGTTETITLV
+1225 VEVVEDTEQGSVQLI
-1238 TGGTL
+1238 TGGTF
-1243 IHGVETGAY
+1243 IHGVGTGAY
-1252 VAGDTVFSYPLDG
+1252 VAGKTIFTYPLDG

-1270 LESAKLL
+1270 LESANAL
-1277 TFAAPQDLTMNTVAA
+1277 TFTAAQDLALNTVAA
-1292 AADATLLQR
+1292 AKGATLTQT
-1301 LPQESPLVQF
+1301 
-1311 VSGDAFHAG
+1311 GAGNAFRAK
-1320 AMELA
+1320 AMELGA
-1325 EGSRFTFA
+1325 GSRFAFA
-1333 SSEAS
+1333 SETATVDEAITFL
-1338 VDGAVTLTGNATIE
+1338 GAATLE
-1352 GTGTAARL
+1352 GTGTAATL
-1360 TPIAGIAGQAG
+1360 EPVAG
-1371 LETTPTLTLD
+1371 LAGEGESAEAILD
-1381 AAEGASWKLLNSE
+1381 AKEAASWKLLNHE
-1394 VGNLPLT
+1394 VGGLPLT
-1401 KTGAGTADIATD
+1401 KVGAGEADIATD
-1413 LPPNAGKVDVQE
+1413 LPPNAGFVDVQA
-1425 GTLLVPTGIP
+1425 GTLAVATGL
-1435 GAGEAIGQGGLNVDE
+1435 AGEGQAVGQASLNVAE

-1457 DATVTDD
+1457 SGTVADD
-1464 AVAEI
+1464 VLAEI
-1469 PAGQTVSG
+1469 PVGQRISG
-1477 LGSIAGQLR
+1477 LGRIDGILR
-1486 LNKGALLDATEAF
+1486 LEQGATLVAT
-1499 ADGDALH
+1499 DV
-1506 TLTVD
+1506 TD
-1511 TLTTDGATAL
+1511 TLSLSVGSVQTDGLTAL
-1521 ADIDVALPESTQSGL
+1521 ADVAVALPEETEEGL
-1536 VFLRSNETT
+1536 VFLRSDETT
-1545 LNWDARARLLAKA
+1545 LNWVARKRLLAKA
-1558 NGTRWD
+1558 GETRWE
-1564 VFLRYRRN
+1564 VLLKFRPSP
-1572 AEEAT
+1572 EAKV
-1577 EGTNYLVGA
+1577 GTNYLVGSPRLQVPDFGDLPEDERPGA
-1586 AGLDVPTFPPDE
+1586 DENAWPEDDDVAGEVTDQV
-1598 EQPGEG
+1598 QA
-1604 ENEWPDEDGDGS
+1604 DG
-1616 DTGDELGDQIQEG
+1616 QI
-1629 GNAAGGAEGYTMA
+1629 AGGSEGFTQA
-1642 TTKRLT
+1642 STKRLT
-1648 ATDIAHVYDCFGSVW
+1648 APDIANAYRCFEGVW
-1663 TYARR
+1663 ARAQR
-1668 NNDRASE
+1668 TTDPQSE
-1675 DYATIDLLMAYE
+1675 DYATVDLLMAYE
-1687 FGISRMAFSQ
+1687 FGISRTALVS
-1697 DNAYIVI
+1697 DGGTAKVLV
-1704 EATLRNALAVC
+1704 EVTLRNVLGETTFKNGNLPASAKTQRPAFAEGVRL
-1715 PYFDPTLLQGADKL
+1715 TLR
-1729 KPVFLP
+1729 
-1735 GVTVAIVGPKGV
+1735 GPDGTTFTDV
-1747 IADAKEIDADEA
+1747 EEADEDKVYA
-1759 ERNGFTPN
+1759 LGFEPT
-1767 VSANETSRWF
+1767 VSDLEAARWF
-1777 LVPYNDTNFPE
+1777 LILYDEAHFPA
-1788 GTATNLNVRAIP
+1788 GKAMTIDARAEKS
-1800 PAEQTA
+1800 A
-1806 TPEN
+1806 NGD

>member
-1 MTLQHQWGSV
+1 ME
-11 GMALALTASL
+11 
-21 SVCGAGVAQ
+21 
-30 TAISTTPPHV
+30 
-40 NDLISPAPRATLNY
+40 NDT
-54 SLDEQLKNDAAF
+54 AF

-76 GFAADQSLAMDRAL
+76 GFAADDSLAMDHAL

-97 YTTATTA
+97 YTSATTA
-104 EGTPIP
+104 EATPAP
-110 TEATQLTELIFQE
+110 TEAAWLTELIFQE
-123 SIRFNNPLILRRH
+123 AIRFNNPLVLRRH
-136 SNETITGTAWFRAIG
+136 DNETVTGTAWFRAIG

-164 NVSVILGAEGVPASF
+164 NVAVILGAKGVPASF
-179 RSAGQNTFTSLIVSG
+179 RSAGQNAFSSIVVSG
-194 PTQLFLDAGTT
+194 PTQLFLDAGATS
-205 TIGALTIDDPT
+205 IGALTIDDPT
-216 ELFVDDGDT
+216 EVFVGDGDS
-225 ENGAATLTLS
+225 ENGAATLTLT

-241 GDTLSATINA
+241 GDTLSATVNA

-265 KERSLTV
+265 KDRTLTV

-283 TAIALTFEPPTP
+283 TAVALTFEPPTP

-304 IPALAVNDG
+304 IPALAINDG
-313 AILRAADT
+313 AILRVADT
-321 ASSLTIDALKG
+321 ASSLSIDALKG
-332 FGEVFFTGSVS
+332 FGEVFFTGAVS
-343 VGALH
+343 IGTLH

-355 TLDRLASDPVAGRT
+355 TLDRMASDPVAGRT
-369 TIGEVSGEGGTV
+369 TVGEVSGEGGAV

-430 PCTLAVQP
+430 PCALAVQP

-444 RLDQYVDADIVWPE
+444 RLDQYLDADITWPE
-458 APDSATL
+458 APDTATL
-465 RLVEAGPFGGEASLP
+465 RLVEAGPFGGEATLP

-492 YGDNTNDY
+492 YGDAPNDY

-511 DDGVTIDLT
+511 DDGVTVDLT

-559 GQDYNGMLRGDRANG
+559 GQDYNGMLRGDIASG
-574 FGANEILDGSGFE
+574 IGANEILDGGLAFD
-587 TAWNPQSQAVDIDYN
+587 TAWNPESEAVDIDYN
-602 PYLSVFSIDYPE
+602 PYLSVFSIEYPE

-624 PEYSNTAGITIGAN
+624 PQYSNTAGITIGAN
-638 YVAPGIFDGSPYGV
+638 YVAPDIFDGSPYGV

-682 DNVRDMVKLASV
+682 DNVGDMVKLASV

-750 LNQDIA
+750 LNQKIA
-756 AVVGNVNDKAT
+756 AVVGNVNDKDV

-801 KEQGSTGRD
+801 KEQGSSGRD

-818 YVRELTGGTEY
+818 YVRELTGDTEY
-829 WVDPEKKPWR
+829 WVDSEKKPWR

-919 LTDDGEYRYGRL
+919 LIDDDEYRYGRL

-1008 GPVAGSGYFDNN
+1008 GPVAGSGYFENN

-1029 QRSDYVYVDNFDP
+1029 QKSDYVYVNNFDP
-1042 SFDTWL
+1042 NHDAWL
-1048 ISDVTTDQNT
+1048 ISDVTTERNT

-1089 VDGVTNSGALSQQ
+1089 ADGVTNNGALSQQ
-1102 KWYRFGYNGDSEEET
+1102 KWYRFGYNKDQATET
-1117 PTGHLPEVM
+1117 PTGHLPEEATLP
-1126 VQGDFERADGLSIRL
+1126 GDFERADGLSIRL
-1141 RDGDTTSTLY
+1141 REGDTVSTLF
-1151 VDKYEDFPIFR
+1151 VDKAEDFPLFR
-1162 VEAPKGDT
+1162 VEAPKGDS
-1170 AGTVEDLRVYPS
+1170 ADTVEDLRVYPS
-1182 SANGTQVAIT
+1182 PANGTQIAIT

-1218 PQAHTAT
+1218 PQAHTET
-1225 VTLPGTTETITLV
+1225 VTLPGSPETVTVV

-1252 VAGDTVFSYPLDG
+1252 VAGDTVFTYPLDG
-1265 SSVAR
+1265 SSIAR
-1270 LESAKLL
+1270 LESARTL
-1277 TFAAPQDLTMNTVAA
+1277 TFAAAQDLSATTVAA
-1292 AADATLLQR
+1292 AANATVTQTNAA
-1301 LPQESPLVQF
+1301 
-1311 VSGDAFHAG
+1311 DAFHAG

-1338 VDGAVTLTGNATIE
+1338 VDGAITLTGNATLE
-1352 GTGTAARL
+1352 GSGTEARL
-1360 TPIAGIAGQAG
+1360 TPVAGITGQAG
-1371 LETTPTLTLD
+1371 TETLTLD
-1381 AAEGASWKLLNSE
+1381 AEENASWKLLNNE
-1394 VGNLPLT
+1394 VDGLPLT

-1413 LPPNAGKVDVQE
+1413 LPPNAGKVDVRE
-1425 GTLLVPTGIP
+1425 GTLAVATGL
-1435 GAGEAIGQGGLNVDE
+1435 AGEHQAVGQKGLNVE
-1450 GATLAPT
+1450 AGATL
-1457 DATVTDD
+1457 DATESTIDTD
-1464 AVAEI
+1464 VLAEI
-1469 PAGQTVSG
+1469 PAKQTVSG
-1477 LGSIAGQLR
+1477 LGRIDGTLR
-1486 LNKGALLDATEAF
+1486 LETDATLDATKAT
-1499 ADGDALH
+1499 A
-1506 TLTVD
+1506 
-1511 TLTTDGATAL
+1511 TDGGSLSVRDVQTDGQTAL

-1564 VFLRYRRN
+1564 VFLKYRPN
-1572 AEEAT
+1572 QTTA
-1577 EGTNYLVGA
+1577 EGTNYLVDV

-1604 ENEWPDEDGDGS
+1604 ENVWPDEDGDGS

-1648 ATDIAHVYDCFGSVW
+1648 ATDIAHVYDCFGRVW

-1668 NNDRASE
+1668 DNDRASE

-1687 FGISRMAFSQ
+1687 FGISRMAFSE
-1697 DNAYIVI
+1697 DGKSIVI
-1704 EATLRNALAVC
+1704 EATLRNALKDC
-1715 PYFDPTLLQGADKL
+1715 PYFTEEQLQSAGAL
-1729 KPVFLP
+1729 KPIFLP
-1735 GVTVAIVGPKGV
+1735 GVTVAIVGKDGTPLKGV
-1747 IADAKEIDADEA
+1747 EEINA
-1759 ERNGFTPN
+1759 EQAATYGFTPN

-1777 LVPYNDTNFPE
+1777 LVPYDDTTFPE
-1788 GTATNLNVRAIP
+1788 GTATNLTVRAIP
-1800 PAEQTA
+1800 AAEETPAAE
-1806 TPEN
+1806 

>member
-1 MTLQHQWGSV
+1 MFARVKTKGLAALMTL
-11 GMALALTASL
+11 L
-21 SVCGAGVAQ
+21 GAAFVAMAQ
-30 TAISTTPPHV
+30 TSTEIDIAGKAAT
-40 NDLISPAPRATLNY
+40 PRATI
-54 SLDEQLKNDAAF
+54 Q
-66 SDTADKTKTL
+66 
-76 GFAADQSLAMDRAL
+76 QSLAELLANDKDFSDVAGTTKELGFGSDQGLTMDRAL
-90 DHATLDL
+90 DKATLDL
-97 YTTATTA
+97 FSTAT
-104 EGTPIP
+104 GDSDVP
-110 TEATQLTELIFQE
+110 TELVFLEE
-123 SIRFNNPLILRRH
+123 VGFNNPLILRRS
-136 SNETITGTAWFRAIG
+136 SNSTISGTARFRIIG
-151 PWQAGTGSVTATD
+151 PWKAGTGTVTATD
-164 NVSVILGAEGVPASF
+164 NVALLFGAEGVYASF
-179 RSAGQNTFTSLIVSG
+179 QGAGNNVFADVSVIG
-194 PTQLFLDAGTT
+194 PTDFFFDAGAT
-205 TIGALTIDDPT
+205 TIGALAIDDPT
-216 ELFVDDGDT
+216 GLYVGDGDA

-241 GDTLSATINA
+241 GDTLFATVSA
-251 DGTLVMGANGAFWP
+251 DGTLVMGGNGAFWP
-265 KERSLTV
+265 KSRTLTV
-272 VGGGTVTTTPS
+272 VGGTVTTTPS
-283 TAIALTFEPPTP
+283 TAVALTFEPPAP
-295 QSTTLAIAP
+295 QTTTLAAAP

-313 AILRAADT
+313 ATLRAADT

-332 FGEVFFTGSVS
+332 FGEVFFTGNVS

-355 TLDRLASDPVAGRT
+355 TLDRMASDPVAGRT
-369 TIGEVSGEGGTV
+369 TVGEVSGEGGAV

-430 PCTLAVQP
+430 PCALAVQP

-444 RLDQYVDADIVWPE
+444 RLDQYLDADIVWPE
-458 APDSATL
+458 APATATL
-465 RLVEAGPFGGEASLP
+465 RLVEAGPFGGEATLP

-492 YGDNTNDY
+492 YGDAPNDY
-500 TTREDFTTTAN
+500 TTREDFTTSAN
-511 DDGVTIDLT
+511 DDGVTVDLT

-574 FGANEILDGSGFE
+574 NGANEILEGSGFE

-602 PYLSVFSIDYPE
+602 PYLSVFSIEYPE

-624 PEYSNTAGITIGAN
+624 PEYSNTAAITIGAN

-682 DNVRDMVKLASV
+682 DNVGDMVKLASV

-750 LNQDIA
+750 LNQEIA
-756 AVVGNVNDKAT
+756 AVVGNVNDKDV

-801 KEQGSTGRD
+801 KEQGSSGRD

-829 WVDPEKKPWR
+829 WVDSEKKPWR

-911 PCENWETT
+911 PCENWETI
-919 LTDDGEYRYGRL
+919 LIDDGEYRYGRL

-1008 GPVAGSGYFDNN
+1008 GPVAGSGYFDYNS
-1020 TGIHTERYG
+1020 GIHEDRYG
-1029 QRSDYVYVDNFDP
+1029 QKSEYVYVDNFDP
-1042 SFDTWL
+1042 NYDAWL
-1048 ISDVTTDQNT
+1048 ISDVTAEHNT
-1058 DEQPNTGH
+1058 DEQPNTGK
-1066 PTMGTGLFAQF
+1066 PTMGTGLFARF
-1077 MKVPGILYLELN
+1077 MKVPGILYLEVN
-1089 VDGVTNSGALSQQ
+1089 EDGITANGALSQQ
-1102 KWYRFGYNGDSEEET
+1102 KWYRFGYHGDSAEET
-1117 PTGHLPEVM
+1117 PTGVAPEAALLP
-1126 VQGDFERADGLSIRL
+1126 GDFAKADGLSIRL
-1141 RDGDTTSTLY
+1141 RDGDTTCTLY
-1151 VDKYEDFPIFR
+1151 VDTAASFPLFR
-1162 VEAPKGDT
+1162 VEAPKADT
-1170 AGTVEDLRVYPS
+1170 PATAEDLRVYPGN
-1182 SANGTQVAIT
+1182 ANGTQVAIT
-1192 DEIVTERRLT
+1192 DEIVTARRLT
-1202 VYDPTAVGNTG
+1202 VYDPTAVGGTG

-1218 PQAHTAT
+1218 PQAR
-1225 VTLPGTTETITLV
+1225 VEVVEDTEQGSVQLI
-1238 TGGTL
+1238 TGGTF
-1243 IHGVETGAY
+1243 IHGVGTGAY
-1252 VAGDTVFSYPLDG
+1252 VAGKTIFTYPLDG

-1270 LESAKLL
+1270 LESANAL
-1277 TFAAPQDLTMNTVAA
+1277 TFTAAQDLALNTVAA
-1292 AADATLLQR
+1292 AEGATLTQT
-1301 LPQESPLVQF
+1301 EA
-1311 VSGDAFHAG
+1311 GNAFRAK
-1320 AMELA
+1320 AMELGA
-1325 EGSRFTFA
+1325 GSRFAFA
-1333 SSEAS
+1333 SE
-1338 VDGAVTLTGNATIE
+1338 NATVDEAITFLGAATLE
-1352 GTGTAARL
+1352 GTGTAATL
-1360 TPIAGIAGQAG
+1360 EPVAG
-1371 LETTPTLTLD
+1371 LAGEGESAEAILD
-1381 AAEGASWKLLNSE
+1381 AKERASWKLLNHE
-1394 VGNLPLT
+1394 VGGLPLT
-1401 KTGAGTADIATD
+1401 KVGKGEADIATD
-1413 LPPNAGKVDVQE
+1413 LPPNAGFVDVQA
-1425 GTLLVPTGIP
+1425 GTLRVATGL
-1435 GAGEAIGQGGLNVDE
+1435 AGEGQAVGQASLNVAE

-1457 DATVTDD
+1457 SGTVAED
-1464 AVAEI
+1464 VLAEI
-1469 PAGQTVSG
+1469 PVGQRISG
-1477 LGSIAGQLR
+1477 LGRIDGILR
-1486 LNKGALLDATEAF
+1486 LEQGATLVAT
-1499 ADGDALH
+1499 DV
-1506 TLTVD
+1506 TD
-1511 TLTTDGATAL
+1511 TLSLSVGSVQTDGLTAL
-1521 ADIDVALPESTQSGL
+1521 ADVNVVLPEETKEGL
-1536 VFLRSNETT
+1536 VFLRSDERT
-1545 LNWDARARLLAKA
+1545 LNWVARKRLLAKA
-1558 NGTRWD
+1558 GETRWE
-1564 VFLRYRRN
+1564 VLLKFRPSP
-1572 AEEAT
+1572 EAKV
-1577 EGTNYLVGA
+1577 GTNYLVGSSRLQVPDFGDLPEDERPGA
-1586 AGLDVPTFPPDE
+1586 DENAWPEDDDVAGEVTDQV
-1598 EQPGEG
+1598 QA
-1604 ENEWPDEDGDGS
+1604 DG
-1616 DTGDELGDQIQEG
+1616 QI
-1629 GNAAGGAEGYTMA
+1629 AGGSEGFTQA
-1642 TTKRLT
+1642 STKRLT
-1648 ATDIAHVYDCFGSVW
+1648 APDIANAYRCFEGVW
-1663 TYARR
+1663 ARAQR
-1668 NNDRASE
+1668 TTDPQSE
-1675 DYATIDLLMAYE
+1675 DYATVDLLMAYE
-1687 FGISRMAFSQ
+1687 FGISRMALVS
-1697 DNAYIVI
+1697 DGGTAKVLV
-1704 EATLRNALAVC
+1704 EVTLRNVLGETTFKNGNLPASAKTQQPAFAEGVRLTLRGPDGTPFADVEEVDEDKVYALGFEPAVSDLEAAHWFLI
-1715 PYFDPTLLQGADKL
+1715 PYDEAHFPAGKAMT
-1729 KPVFLP
+1729 
-1735 GVTVAIVGPKGV
+1735 
-1747 IADAKEIDADEA
+1747 IDARA
-1759 ERNGFTPN
+1759 EK
-1767 VSANETSRWF
+1767 SANG
-1777 LVPYNDTNFPE
+1777 D
-1788 GTATNLNVRAIP
+1788 
-1800 PAEQTA
+1800 
-1806 TPEN
+1806 